1 MHGQQKRW
9 LITVRNLLATLRQ
22 PWLRPEEEA
31 AVTAAGYAAGR
42 EFPVFVPSGAPLL
55 PLLLF
60 FTLWVEWDPQGSLW
74 GANLGGEVCDSRE
87 HRRDRLGGGDLDTG
101 LGLGWVGPVL
111 CVGLAGGVPAPGV
124 GLAGGV
130 PIPGVGLAGGVRV
143 PGIRLAAGVPA
154 PSVRLAGG
162 VPIPG
167 VGLAGGVRFP
177 SVRLA
182 CTAVFLCCR
191 LTDEV
196 NEKKAGSLSTS
207 PSG

>member
-9 LITVRNLLATLRQ
+9 LIRIRNLLVALRQ

-31 AVTAAGYAAGR
+31 GVTAAGYAARR

-55 PLLLF
+55 QLLLF
-60 FTLWVEWDPQGSLW
+60 FMLWVEWDSQGSLW
-74 GANLGGEVCDSRE
+74 EVNLGGEVCDSRE
-87 HRRDRLGGGDLDTG
+87 RRRDRLGGEDLDTS
-101 LGLGWVGPVL
+101 LGLGWGGLVLGVGLASGVPDPGVR
-111 CVGLAGGVPAPGV
+111 LAGGVQ
-124 GLAGGV
+124 
-130 PIPGVGLAGGVRV
+130 IPGVGLAGGVRV

-154 PSVRLAGG
+154 RGVGLAGG
-162 VPIPG
+162 ILIPG

-182 CTAVFLCCR
+182 CRAAFLCCR

-196 NEKKAGSLSTS
+196 NEKKAGPLPFSLS
-207 PSG
+207 G